1 MPVSL
6 RLVGMGKKSP
16 CKHLIRSQRRCQQGD
31 SEDPLNFETGMGED
45 EIKAYGKTIE
55 LE

>member
-1 MPVSL
+1 MPVLL

-16 CKHLIRSQRRCQQGD
+16 SKHLIRSQRRCQQGD

>member
-1 MPVSL
+1 MDACLASA
-6 RLVGMGKKSP
+6 RGDGRKSP
-16 CKHLIRSQRRCQQGD
+16 SEHLTRLQRRCQQGD
-31 SEDPLNFETGMGED
+31 SGDPLNFETGMED

>member
-1 MPVSL
+1 MPVLL

-16 CKHLIRSQRRCQQGD
+16 SEYLTRSQRRCQQDD

-45 EIKAYGKTIE
+45 EIKVYGKTIE

>member
-1 MPVSL
+1 MPVLL
-6 RLVGMGKKSP
+6 RLEGMGKKSP
-16 CKHLIRSQRRCQQGD
+16 SEHLTRSQRRCQQGD

>member
-16 CKHLIRSQRRCQQGD
+16 SEHLTRSQRRWQQDD
-31 SEDPLNFETGMGED
+31 SEDSLNFETGMGED